1 MSADVNESC
10 KFQTLLLRT
19 TVDYCHVKREE
30 AASNVGIT
38 FCPIKPSLACLPNTR
53 LKRYPSQISDN
64 NGRRRPCYV
73 SQVHCDSQK
82 DGDG

>member
-30 AASNVGIT
+30 AASNVGIYILG
-38 FCPIKPSLACLPNTR
+38 FGLLSHP
-53 LKRYPSQISDN
+53 
-64 NGRRRPCYV
+64 
-73 SQVHCDSQK
+73 
-82 DGDG
+82 